1 MGAGMTEHVVQQGDH
16 IGLIAHRH
24 GYFDWRLIWDD
35 AANAELRELRDNPHV
50 LHPGDVLAIPDKA
63 EKSLSAAAT
72 TVHTF
77 QVTTRTL
84 TVRMAL
90 TDYFDDAFADAP
102 CTFDID
108 GSPVELTSDADGF
121 IERDVEPTAA
131 EGSLLVRAVTFDVRI
146 GNLDPAEEKSG
157 QIARLN
163 NLGYRAGAIDPR
175 EDERFKSAL
184 EEFQCDQNLRESS
197 GNVSGIADAR
207 TIARLKK
214 VHGS

>member
-1 MGAGMTEHVVQQGDH
+1 MTEHEVKQGDH
-16 IGLIAHRH
+16 IGLIAHR
-24 GYFDWRLIWDD
+24 YTFFDWRLIWDD

-50 LHPGDVLAIPDKA
+50 LHPGDVLVIPDKT

-77 QVTTRTL
+77 QVTTRKL

-102 CTFDID
+102 CTLEID

-121 IERDVEPTAA
+121 IERDVAPTAA
-131 EGSLLVRAVTFDVRI
+131 EGRLLVRDVTFDVRV
-146 GNLDPAEEKSG
+146 GNLDPADEESG